1 MKKFLITVLAA
12 AMLSV
17 FAVPANS
24 QNIGLKAG
32 INVSSLDMDG
42 VKNYLGY
49 QAGLAFQFDL
59 PLWFS
64 IQPDVL
70 FHIKGA
76 RIEDTSLRA
85 FGLGYLEVP
94 VNVQWGPRF
103 LDGNIRVF
111 LQGSPF
117 IGYAISKDLKDAQGN
132 SYSWH
137 NVNRFEY
144 GVGAGFGVQLWRFQL
159 TAQYNWSFG
168 NLANSNL
175 AEETFRTLFSESNF
189 NGYTV
194 SLAIMLF

>member
-1 MKKFLITVLAA
+1 MKKFLMTLLAA
-12 AMLSV
+12 SMLSAV
-17 FAVPANS
+17 AVPAVAA
-24 QNIGLKAG
+24 NIGLKAG
-32 INVSSLDMDG
+32 INVSNLSTEG

-64 IQPDVL
+64 IQPDL
-70 FHIKGA
+70 IFHVKGTRVEA
-76 RIEDTSLRA
+76 TNLQA
-85 FGLGYLEVP
+85 LGLGYLEVP
-94 VNVQWGPRF
+94 VNIQWGPRF

-132 SYSWH
+132 SYAWN

-144 GVGAGFGVQLWRFQL
+144 GVGAGLGVQLWRFQL

-168 NLANSNL
+168 RLGSGNIAD
-175 AEETFRTLFSESNF
+175 ETLRTLFSESNF
-189 NGYTV
+189 SGYTI
-194 SLAIMLF
+194 SLAVMLF

>member
-1 MKKFLITVLAA
+1 MKKFLMTLLAA
-12 AMLSV
+12 SMLSAV
-17 FAVPANS
+17 AVPAVAA
-24 QNIGLKAG
+24 NIGLKAG
-32 INVSSLDMDG
+32 INVSNLSTEG

-64 IQPDVL
+64 IQPDL
-70 FHIKGA
+70 IFHVKGT
-76 RIEDTSLRA
+76 RVEDTNLQA
-85 FGLGYLEVP
+85 LGLGYLEVP
-94 VNVQWGPRF
+94 VNIQWGPRF

-132 SYSWH
+132 SYAWN

-144 GVGAGFGVQLWRFQL
+144 GVGAGLGVQLWRFQL

-168 NLANSNL
+168 RLGSGNIAD
-175 AEETFRTLFSESNF
+175 ETLRTLFSESNF
-189 NGYTV
+189 SGYTI
-194 SLAIMLF
+194 SLAVMLF